1 MDSRDFSG
9 TWRALLMPGIRV
21 DKKSSPV
28 LPKPTEFCL
37 QRGDGVNPVTYD
49 ILTQRIKQLA
59 NLPAMPSI
67 LSRLCEMLSRKSNQ
81 IDIDKVVEQ
90 ISYDKSLAAQ
100 CLRMANSALFRQ
112 RGDVATVREAVF
124 ALGLW
129 RIRDLAFSCSLPIM
143 FANLKGTV
151 GKEVFWRHALGTASV
166 AQGLGH
172 ELRAKGGEE
181 IYLAGL
187 LHDIGILV
195 NGVLFAEEFGDILEE
210 AMHKKLP
217 LEEVEQSILGITHA
231 ESGRILA
238 ELWRLPLELSEV
250 IEYHCRPQDQKTASD
265 VTLLVR
271 AADLACQKL
280 GMGYGYELASDEAS
294 SLERIWEPLCPR
306 FPLAR
311 KFHEDTYTQLLIHLV
326 SEADVLADHV
336 FTPAMA
342 TGRNCPRFS

>member
-1 MDSRDFSG
+1 M
-9 TWRALLMPGIRV
+9 
-21 DKKSSPV
+21 
-28 LPKPTEFCL
+28 
-37 QRGDGVNPVTYD
+37 NPVTYD
-49 ILTQRIKQLA
+49 ILTQRIKHVA

-67 LSRLCEMLSRKSNQ
+67 LSRLCETLNRKSNQ
-81 IDIDKVVEQ
+81 IDIDKAVEQ

-100 CLRMANSALFRQ
+100 CLRLANSALFRQ

-129 RIRDLAFSCSLPIM
+129 RIRDLAFSCSLPM
-143 FANLKGTV
+143 VFANLKGAV

-172 ELRAKGGEE
+172 ELRVKGTEE

-195 NGVLFAEEFGDILEE
+195 NGVLFAEEFGEVFQE
-210 AMHKKLP
+210 AIQKKAP
-217 LEEVEQSILGITHA
+217 LEEVERNILGFTHA

-238 ELWRLPLELSEV
+238 ELWRLPLDLSEV
-250 IEYHCRPQDQKTASD
+250 IEYHCRPQDQRTAND

-280 GMGYGYELASDEAS
+280 GMGYGYELAADEAS

-311 KFHEDTYTQLLIHLV
+311 KFQEETYTHLLIHLV
-326 SEADVLADHV
+326 SEADILADHV
-336 FTPAMA
+336 FTPTMS
-342 TGRNCPRFS
+342 TGQHIHCDSHSR